1 LLVQP
6 PEAWRFRPQ
15 VQPLA
20 RLWVRR
26 LQALALSLERLQ
38 VLVRL
43 LLQGWSLTR

>member
-6 PEAWRFRPQ
+6 PEAWRFRLQ

-26 LQALALSLERLQ
+26 LLVLVLCLAQSQ

-43 LLQGWSLTR
+43 PLQGWSLTR

>member
-6 PEAWRFRPQ
+6 PEVWRFRPQ

-26 LQALALSLERLQ
+26 LLVLVLCLAQLQ

-43 LLQGWSLTR
+43 PLQGWLLTR

>member
-6 PEAWRFRPQ
+6 PEAWRFRLQ

-20 RLWVRR
+20 QLWALRS
-26 LQALALSLERLQ
+26 QALALSLEQLQ
-38 VLVRL
+38 VLVQL